1 MKRHSIERRPA
12 LTLVELLV
20 VIGIIAILIGLLLAA
35 VQKVREAA
43 SRLESTNNLKQIGL
57 AVQNFASDHDSR
69 LPNIDGTAGSANE
82 NHSLLVAL
90 LPYVDQNAL
99 SNAAQNAVPVF
110 NPEGLPEIVKTY
122 ISPADPTP
130 RNYLVFLS
138 SYAAN
143 ALVFSGSPRF
153 PTAYPD
159 GASNTIAFAEHYAKC
174 RDYGGAYF
182 YYQYKAEGVG
192 FHRATFADGG
202 PDVCHWNNDHDVYP
216 VSSGAPPVTISDG
229 AQGITFQVAPAWT
242 SCTLAEAQ
250 TPHWSGMLVSLGDA
264 SVRTLAPGMSEVAYW
279 GAVTPAGGEVPGG
292 DW

>member
-1 MKRHSIERRPA
+1 MIRPSQTPRPGM
-12 LTLVELLV
+12 TLVELLV
-20 VIGIIAILIGLLLAA
+20 VIGIIAILIGLLLPA

-43 SRLESTNNLKQIGL
+43 ARIESTNNLKQIGL

-69 LPNIDGTAGSANE
+69 LPNIDGKAGSANE
-82 NHSLLVAL
+82 NHSLFVAL

-99 SNAAQNAVPVF
+99 LNAAQSADPIF

-130 RNYLVFLS
+130 RNYLMFTS

-153 PTAYPD
+153 PTVYPD
-159 GASNTIAFAEHYAKC
+159 GASNTIAFAEHRAKC
-174 RDYGGAYF
+174 GWHGDYY
-182 YYQYKAEGVG
+182 YYQSKAMSYG

-202 PDVCHWNNDHDVYP
+202 PNVCNWINDEDDYP
-216 VSSGAPPVTISDG
+216 ISSGNPPVTI
-229 AQGITFQVAPAWT
+229 AQTITFQVAPTWD
-242 SCTLAEAQ
+242 SCYLGVAQ

-264 SVRTLAPGMSEVAYW
+264 SVRTLSPGIAEATYW
-279 GAVTPAGGEVPGG
+279 GAVTPAGGELPGA